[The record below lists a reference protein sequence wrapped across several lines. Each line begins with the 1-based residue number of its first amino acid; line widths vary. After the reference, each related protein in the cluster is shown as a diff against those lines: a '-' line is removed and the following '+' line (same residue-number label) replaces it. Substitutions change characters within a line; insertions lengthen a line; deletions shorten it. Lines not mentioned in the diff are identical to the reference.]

1 MKTIHLWRS
10 GLWLLVLAL
19 MLAQQL
25 GVTHRITHGPG
36 LASTVDSADVRL
48 ASNPH
53 TIDATRW
60 IAGLFSGHN
69 SDAGCRLFDA
79 NGQGAAPAVPTL
91 VLPVAVAA
99 GVLLFFQLATVAVSP
114 ALFEARAPPVLR

>member
-1 MKTIHLWRS
+1 MKPIHLWRS
-10 GLWLLVLAL
+10 GSWLLVLAL

-25 GVTHRITHGPG
+25 GVMHRITHGPG
-36 LASTVDSADVRL
+36 LASTVDSAAVRL
-48 ASNPH
+48 ASNPN

-69 SDAGCRLFDA
+69 SDPGCRLFDA
-79 NGQGAAPAVPTL
+79 NGQGAAPAVATL

-99 GVLLFFQLATVAVSP
+99 GVLLCFRLAIVAVSW
-114 ALFEARAPPVLR
+114 ALFEARGPPVLR